1 MNNQFNQQSGLFND
15 GFLDMMA
22 VIGFAISIYNL
33 ILNEQQL
40 SNEEVARE
48 VQINR
53 GKLDEQNDKYLET
66 IIEQNN
72 KIINL
77 LKGG

>member
-1 MNNQFNQQSGLFND
+1 MNNQNGLFND
-15 GFLDMMA
+15 RFLDMA
-22 VIGFAISIYNL
+22 SVVGLAISIYNL
-33 ILNEQQL
+33 ILL
-40 SNEEVARE
+40 SNDDDSKEVK
-48 VQINR
+48 INR
-53 GKLDEQNDKYLET
+53 SKLDEQNDEYLET

>member
-1 MNNQFNQQSGLFND
+1 MNNQNGLFND
-15 GFLDMMA
+15 RFLDMA
-22 VIGFAISIYNL
+22 SVVGLAISIYNL

-40 SNEEVARE
+40 SNDDVARK

-53 GKLDEQNDKYLET
+53 SKLDEQNDKYLET